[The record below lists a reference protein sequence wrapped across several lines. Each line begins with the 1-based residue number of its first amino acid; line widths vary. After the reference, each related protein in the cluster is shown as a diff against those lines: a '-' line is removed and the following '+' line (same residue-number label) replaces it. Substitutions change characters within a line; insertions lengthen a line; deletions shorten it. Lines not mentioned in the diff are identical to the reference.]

1 MSSVLSASPSL
12 VDMDHSSDPDTPSK
26 PFIRDSSSSSSPSS
40 SSSSLTTNQQGSPKQ
55 PALNSPPR
63 PAKSEPVIPTSQ
75 SHTIVSVNGHTPEE
89 QRQVPSHSSLHA
101 TPSPAARQ
109 HDENHSHIKDETDR
123 DDTGHLPG
131 SDPDDDPDL
140 GSGESDGDWSQD
152 DIEADIRRVK
162 VRQLLS
168 LRVSPNN
175 DHVHP
180 QVYELIGQKWTDR
193 GTAFCQ
199 GDYDEE
205 ARQARLIARAEH
217 SNEIL
222 LQCIIRTSDVYQ
234 RQQGINY
241 FTCL

>member
-1 MSSVLSASPSL
+1 MSVSKEH
-12 VDMDHSSDPDTPSK
+12 DEDSSDHKDDT
-26 PFIRDSSSSSSPSS
+26 
-40 SSSSLTTNQQGSPKQ
+40 
-55 PALNSPPR
+55 A
-63 PAKSEPVIPTSQ
+63 E
-75 SHTIVSVNGHTPEE
+75 
-89 QRQVPSHSSLHA
+89 
-101 TPSPAARQ
+101 
-109 HDENHSHIKDETDR
+109 R
-123 DDTGHLPG
+123 DDAGLLPG

-162 VRQLLS
+162 VFIIAFALIPS
-168 LRVSPNN
+168 VA
-175 DHVHP
+175 HVRL

-217 SNEIL
+217 SNEVL

-234 RQQGINY
+234 RQQGNQISSSSMARGIYLTLY
-241 FTCL
+241 FRHSHCMD